1 MSPVFNCS
9 YFWGR
14 TEGPLFLAGHPL
26 TRLRGTENE
35 KINRTWILGQS
46 NSEGRK
52 MSSKAKNWFITGL
65 TVIGLLLAS
74 IASSYAQTVT
84 YAYDGLN
91 RLIGAQYA
99 NGTIIQYSY
108 DCAGNRLGTNTTSL
122 YANFTGNGIWQ
133 WNGTTWSQ
141 DTPNNPTSMV
151 ASYGI
156 LYANYGSAGLWK
168 YDVPYGPRSLQLHRI
183 AW

>member
-35 KINRTWILGQS
+35 KINRTWILRQS

-108 DCAGNRLGTNTTSL
+108 DCAGNRLGQIQFALCQFHRKRYLAMERYHMESGHTE
-122 YANFTGNGIWQ
+122 Y
-133 WNGTTWSQ
+133 
-141 DTPNNPTSMV
+141 PTSMV
-151 ASYGI
+151 ASVRDP
-156 LYANYGSAGLWK
+156 L
-168 YDVPYGPRSLQLHRI
+168 
-183 AW
+183 